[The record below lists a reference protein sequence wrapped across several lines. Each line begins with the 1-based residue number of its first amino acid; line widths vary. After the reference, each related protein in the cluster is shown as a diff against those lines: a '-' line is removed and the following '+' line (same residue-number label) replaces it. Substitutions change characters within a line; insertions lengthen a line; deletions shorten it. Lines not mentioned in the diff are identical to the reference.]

1 MSTKKASNGKVSVGG
16 YEHTPSSQ
24 FTIFE
29 TRNYEMFQ
37 PLPHNRKVNK
47 RNVNALKK
55 SMGRRKNLFNVIIV
69 NENMEVIDGQ
79 HRLDSHKEIHNANSG
94 IPYDERQLVYYVI
107 CEGYGLSECRVLNQA
122 GKNWSGLDFMDSFA
136 DSGLKSYQEFREFL
150 NKYEFLDYW
159 ITLRILSG
167 KVNTTTRAK
176 SKTKSNQSL
185 DINELFREGRFE
197 TTQEYKDYGEL
208 LAQRVQDIID
218 NKWYDGE
225 EVSRTFI
232 VAFSRMMDQ
241 KNFDFEVFKSKMSR
255 SNRQI
260 HDVQK
265 MNTIA
270 EQIESIYNEGE
281 PASSCIK
288 IVANVKSKNKSAQ
301 SITTLNV
308 TKPKKKKVK
317 KTTV

>member
-1 MSTKKASNGKVSVGG
+1 
-16 YEHTPSSQ
+16 
-24 FTIFE
+24 
-29 TRNYEMFQ
+29 
-37 PLPHNRKVNK
+37 
-47 RNVNALKK
+47 
-55 SMGRRKNLFNVIIV
+55 
-69 NENMEVIDGQ
+69 
-79 HRLDSHKEIHNANSG
+79 
-94 IPYDERQLVYYVI
+94 
-107 CEGYGLSECRVLNQA
+107 
-122 GKNWSGLDFMDSFA
+122 
-136 DSGLKSYQEFREFL
+136 
-150 NKYEFLDYW
+150 
-159 ITLRILSG
+159 
-167 KVNTTTRAK
+167 
-176 SKTKSNQSL
+176 
-185 DINELFREGRFE
+185 
-197 TTQEYKDYGEL
+197 
-208 LAQRVQDIID
+208 
-218 NKWYDGE
+218 
-225 EVSRTFI
+225 
-232 VAFSRMMDQ
+232 MMDQ